1 MQNDNEP
8 SEETK
13 NEWENDPDNWIWGMF
28 YYNPK
33 DKRSYFPKRI
43 KEFGWHANYADP
55 NYVVIVSCSNSCFY
69 KICQIISINP
79 S

>member
-1 MQNDNEP
+1 MKDYNEP

-33 DKRSYFPKRI
+33 DKRPYFPKRI
-43 KEFGWHANYADP
+43 KESGWHSNYAHP
-55 NYVVIVSCSNSCFY
+55 T
-69 KICQIISINP
+69 IIIITSLLIAVLLILIKFAK
-79 S
+79 SKQ

>member
-1 MQNDNEP
+1 MRNNNEP

-55 NYVVIVSCSNSCFY
+55 NYIVIILLLVAVIVVFIKY
-69 KICQIISINP
+69 P
-79 S
+79 R

>member
-1 MQNDNEP
+1 MDYDNEP

-13 NEWENDPDNWIWGMF
+13 NKWENDPDNWIWGMF

-55 NYVVIVSCSNSCFY
+55 NFIIIIALFVVLLFVCIKYS
-69 KICQIISINP
+69 K
-79 S
+79 

>member
-1 MQNDNEP
+1 MRNDNEP

-13 NEWENDPDNWIWGMF
+13 NEWENDTDNWIWGMF

-33 DKRSYFPKRI
+33 DKRSYFPKKI

-55 NYVVIVSCSNSCFY
+55 NYIVIVLLLVTVIVVFIKY
-69 KICQIISINP
+69 P
-79 S
+79 R

>member
-1 MQNDNEP
+1 MRNNNEP

-33 DKRSYFPKRI
+33 DKRSYFPKKI

-55 NYVVIVSCSNSCFY
+55 NYIIIVLLLVAVIVVFIKY
-69 KICQIISINP
+69 P
-79 S
+79 R

>member
-1 MQNDNEP
+1 MRNDNEP

-55 NYVVIVSCSNSCFY
+55 NYIIIVLLLVAVIVVFIKY
-69 KICQIISINP
+69 P
-79 S
+79 R

>member
-55 NYVVIVSCSNSCFY
+55 NYIVIVLLLVAVIVVFIKY
-69 KICQIISINP
+69 AR
-79 S
+79 

>member
-43 KEFGWHANYADP
+43 KEFGWHANYADT
-55 NYVVIVSCSNSCFY
+55 NYIFIVLLLVAVIVVFIKY
-69 KICQIISINP
+69 P
-79 S
+79 R

>member
-1 MQNDNEP
+1 MRNDNEP

-55 NYVVIVSCSNSCFY
+55 NYIVIVLLLVAVIVLFIKY
-69 KICQIISINP
+69 AR
-79 S
+79 

>member
-13 NEWENDPDNWIWGMF
+13 NEWENDPDNWIWGIF

-55 NYVVIVSCSNSCFY
+55 NYVVIVLLLVAVIVVFIKY
-69 KICQIISINP
+69 AR
-79 S
+79 

>member
-1 MQNDNEP
+1 MKKFEEP

-13 NEWENDPDNWIWGMF
+13 NEWENDPNNWIWGMF

-43 KEFGWHANYADP
+43 SEFGWHANYANP
-55 NYVVIVSCSNSCFY
+55 IFIVIIAFFVL
-69 KICQIISINP
+69 IILAFIKNGR
-79 S
+79 

>member
-55 NYVVIVSCSNSCFY
+55 NYIIIVLLLVAVIVVFIKY
-69 KICQIISINP
+69 P
-79 S
+79 R

>member
-33 DKRSYFPKRI
+33 DKRSYFPKKI

-55 NYVVIVSCSNSCFY
+55 NYIIIVLLLVAVIVVFIKY
-69 KICQIISINP
+69 P
-79 S
+79 R

>member
-1 MQNDNEP
+1 MKDYNEP

-33 DKRSYFPKRI
+33 DKRSYIPRKPK
-43 KEFGWHANYADP
+43 ELGWHSNYADP
-55 NYVVIVSCSNSCFY
+55 DNIIIIAIIVAMIMILVLI
-69 KICQIISINP
+69 KHDK
-79 S
+79 

>member
-55 NYVVIVSCSNSCFY
+55 NYVVIVLLLVAVIVVFIKY
-69 KICQIISINP
+69 AR
-79 S
+79 